1 MFSNDFLNENGA
13 LTTWV
18 VSTSLIFLRYLL
30 FAGIAFYIFYKF
42 RVHHFL
48 TRKIQQRLATGKQI
62 RNEIANSLISTIV
75 FGLILV
81 LILYLRKIGYTL
93 IYNELDKYGY
103 LYLVVSLVA
112 MIFLHD
118 AYFYWMHR
126 LLHQPKWFKIMHY
139 VHHQSHNPTPWAS
152 FSFHPLEA
160 ILEFAILPI
169 VVFVMPLHPL
179 VLLTWSIWMITW
191 NVLGHLGY
199 EIFPKH
205 FAKSKWF
212 KWVNTSTHHNLH
224 HSHSKGNFG
233 LYFNFWDRWMNTNDP
248 TYAQTYQ
255 KMFKEK

>member
-1 MFSNDFLNENGA
+1 M
-13 LTTWV
+13 TTWM

-48 TRKIQQRLATGKQI
+48 ARKIQLRLATRKQI
-62 RNEIANSLISTIV
+62 RNEIANSLSSTIV
-75 FGLILV
+75 FGLFLV
-81 LILYLRKIGYTL
+81 LIFSLRKNGYTL
-93 IYNELDKYGY
+93 IYSELDKYGY
-103 LYLVVSLVA
+103 LYLVVSLVV

-126 LLHQPKWFKIMHY
+126 LLHQPKWFKKMHY
-139 VHHQSHNPTPWAS
+139 LHHQSHNPTPWAS

-160 ILEFAILPI
+160 LLEFAILPI

-205 FAKSKWF
+205 FSKSKWF
-212 KWVNTSTHHNLH
+212 KWINTSTHHNLH

-248 TYAQTYQ
+248 TYANTYQ
-255 KMFKEK
+255 RIFKEQ